1 MTTTLAR
8 RTLLLTAALAI
19 ASLSL
24 PASASPSAPTP
35 DHPMLGE
42 AAPEFRLTGLDGKEI
57 ALSDLRGS
65 MLVLHFGA
73 SW

>member
-1 MTTTLAR
+1 
-8 RTLLLTAALAI
+8 
-19 ASLSL
+19 
-24 PASASPSAPTP
+24 
-35 DHPMLGE
+35 MLGE